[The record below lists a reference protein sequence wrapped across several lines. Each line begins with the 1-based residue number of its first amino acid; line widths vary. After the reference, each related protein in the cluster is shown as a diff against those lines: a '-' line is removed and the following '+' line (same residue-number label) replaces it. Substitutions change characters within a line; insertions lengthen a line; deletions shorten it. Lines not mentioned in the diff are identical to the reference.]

1 MSGTTPNAFGTLIA
15 DARSFY
21 ADLAQNNTKAW
32 FTEHKSHYDTALKT
46 PAKLL
51 LDQIAPHV
59 AELSEGTVKTKL
71 YRPHRDIRFSKD
83 KTPYSLH
90 LHMLWSPQGN
100 GTQPGYFFGISEQY
114 VTAGAGIMAF
124 DKAQQTGWR
133 AWVSE
138 GRTHRRACPQTYSR
152 PLRQGPPP
160 RRSSAAQISDP
171 LERHRNRRRKRSH
184 RSNPR
189 RLHPLQSRHGRN
201 AQLPVTHPNS
211 AIFRFSG
218 PQIPWGSAARA
229 GGEAPFP
236 KIPAA

>member
-138 GRTHRRACPQTYSR
+138 IEGDALQARIDTVLAEGGRIDAPALKRIPAPFDKDH
-152 PLRQGPPP
+152 P
-160 RRSSAAQISDP
+160 RGD
-171 LERHRNRRRKRSH
+171 LLRRKSLTLWKDIAIAAENDLTAAIQDAFTLFNPVMDEMRSF
-184 RSNPR
+184 
-189 RLHPLQSRHGRN
+189 L
-201 AQLPVTHPNS
+201 
-211 AIFRFSG
+211 
-218 PQIPWGSAARA
+218 
-229 GGEAPFP
+229 
-236 KIPAA
+236 